1 MVNDYLP
8 LLYLVLGVAGVL
20 TVAIGGIV
28 LILIVIGVI

>member
-8 LLYLVLGVAGVL
+8 LLFLVLGIAGVL
-20 TVAIGGIV
+20 TVAVGGIV

>member
-1 MVNDYLP
+1 MVNEYLP
-8 LLYLVLGVAGVL
+8 LLYLALGVAGVL